1 LDLDTVITG
10 SSWDAALCAARAVVD
25 GVDAVLEGGADAAFC
40 VVRPAGHHAGP
51 RGASACFME
60 KESQS
65 ASHGFCLLS
74 NAAIGAAHAMAAR
87 GRDMGVK
94 RVAIVDFDVHHGN
107 GTEECVRNL
116 QPARLT
122 HKVNTPVGELAVKS
136 WDYKPWVTD
145 KDSDNVLFASTHSFG
160 EVTDSMGAAY
170 ASGNV
175 YTGQFYPGTGPLAV
189 EGTDPHKN
197 ILNLPLGPK
206 FGTVEFRECVE
217 GTLLPRLHAF
227 KPDLIIVSAGF
238 DAHAQDKMN
247 YGLVAL
253 TEDDY
258 AWVTERLRAVAESC
272 CQGRIVSLLEGGYN
286 VTGGHCSALAR
297 SCAAHLRSMAAPPP
311 PPYVPNGAQG
321 LKDLQARLAKAK
333 EHREAVES
341 AQGNRSGRKRRRAAT
356 VDYAALDAQL
366 KNAKTA
372 E

>member
-1 LDLDTVITG
+1 
-10 SSWDAALCAARAVVD
+10 
-25 GVDAVLEGGADAAFC
+25 
-40 VVRPAGHHAGP
+40 PAGHHAGP

-160 EVTDSMGAAY
+160 EVSSRNNSGRCDSFQQRPFLTSIPGPRSEDAPVSTRSQREACSLNSTPGA
-170 ASGNV
+170 SSPNPNR
-175 YTGQFYPGTGPLAV
+175 TPSTRNPQ
-189 EGTDPHKN
+189 
-197 ILNLPLGPK
+197 
-206 FGTVEFRECVE
+206 
-217 GTLLPRLHAF
+217 
-227 KPDLIIVSAGF
+227 
-238 DAHAQDKMN
+238 QDKMN

-286 VTGGHCSALAR
+286 VTGLTPPSHPLSLSPSLLRGTPSQSCCR
-297 SCAAHLRSMAAPPP
+297 SRVSHLLLRAHGYRPHPKL
-311 PPYVPNGAQG
+311 
-321 LKDLQARLAKAK
+321 
-333 EHREAVES
+333 
-341 AQGNRSGRKRRRAAT
+341 
-356 VDYAALDAQL
+356 
-366 KNAKTA
+366 
-372 E
+372 